1 MEAGAEKDL
10 RNNRGRTA
18 LMDAAING
26 HAQVVQLLL
35 ESGVDKDLCD
45 DLGLTARMMAKARQH
60 DDVQQLLETEDVPDQ
75 QEHGLKPCDTN
86 IGSLIIRVGFGGL

>member
-1 MEAGAEKDL
+1 MQLLIEAGAQKDL

-35 ESGVDKDLCD
+35 ESGADKDLYD
-45 DLGLTARMMAKARQH
+45 DLGLTARMMAKAKQH
-60 DDVQQLLETEDVPDQ
+60 DEVQRLLETDDAADR
-75 QEHGLKPCDTN
+75 QEHVPKPCDSAMN
-86 IGSLIIRVGFGGL
+86 I